1 MKKIL
6 IIILTIVLFT
16 SCGKDFLDIQPET
29 QFTDENFWTSES
41 NLEAFSYGLY
51 NNFKGY
57 GNGGFF
63 GGDHFFSVNNDDV
76 MALDDRVELDF
87 PTTVPA
93 TSAGTDWT
101 WSQIRKANVL
111 IEGAEKASVD
121 EKTQKKYIAIG
132 RFFRAYLYWEKVRVY
147 GDVPYYDKPLNNT
160 DKDELY
166 KARDSRVFVV
176 DKIVEDLNYAIENLD
191 EDNDKLHVNKWTALA
206 LKSRVCL
213 AAGTTFKYHN
223 VDANKATELL
233 QASYNASN
241 EIMQSGLFS
250 LSDSYVDLFASE
262 DLSTNPEIIMFKKYN
277 ENMRHSIMSFIFHEP
292 FFGFSYSAVSS
303 FLMADGKPIRYDGG
317 THPNYTE
324 WEFSTTDTI
333 VTAYTSYNTHV
344 GIAEGRDKRLAEIV
358 DTTRL
363 VFLFNK
369 GIPMYS
375 PVKYATYDLIKEQP
389 TQGVQAT
396 TDAPIFRYGEV
407 LLNYA
412 EAAFEL
418 GTISQGDLDKTI
430 NLLRARA
437 GVADLMMNVGFDADD
452 RDPTVDPLLWEIRR
466 ERRVELML
474 EPFRK
479 WDLIRWR
486 KGPYYD
492 KDDAFYGVK
501 VDPAVVF
508 APDITVIKTP
518 DGYLYTQAESDRRTP
533 WNDRKYLEPLPAD
546 QLTLNPNL
554 TQNPGW

>member
-1 MKKIL
+1 MKKI
-6 IIILTIVLFT
+6 IFILTVIVF
-16 SCGKDFLDIQPET
+16 SACGKDFLDIQPET
-29 QFTDENFWTSES
+29 EFTDDNFWTSES
-41 NLEAFSYGLY
+41 NLESFAYGLY

-76 MALDDRVELDF
+76 IALDDRIELDF

-101 WSQIRKANVL
+101 WDQIRKANTL
-111 IEGAEKASVD
+111 IDGAEKATVD
-121 EKTQKKYIAIG
+121 EATKNKYIAIG
-132 RFFRAYLYWEKVRVY
+132 RFFRAYLYWEKVRTF
-147 GDVPYYDKPLNNT
+147 GDVPYYDKVLSNS
-160 DKDELY
+160 DEEELF
-166 KARDSRVFVV
+166 KARDPQTFVV
-176 DKIVEDLNYAIENLD
+176 GKIVEDLDFAIANLPD
-191 EDNDKLHVNKWTALA
+191 ADDKLHVNKWTALA
-206 LKSRVCL
+206 LKSRICL

-223 VDANKATELL
+223 IDASMATELL
-233 QASYNASN
+233 QASYDASN
-241 EIMQSGLFS
+241 TIMQSGMFQ
-250 LSDSYVDLFASE
+250 LSSSYVDLFSSE
-262 DLSTNPEIIMFKKYN
+262 DLSGNPEIIMFKKYN
-277 ENMRHSIMSFIFHEP
+277 ENMRHSIHSFIFHEP

-303 FLMADGKPIRYDGG
+303 FLMADGKPIRFDGS
-317 THPNYTE
+317 THPGYTE

-333 VTAYTSYNTHV
+333 KTAYTSYPVYV
-344 GIAEGRDKRLAEIV
+344 GAADGRDLRMANII

-363 VFLFNK
+363 VFPFNK
-369 GIPMYS
+369 GVPMYS
-375 PVKYATYDLIKEQP
+375 PVKYATYELIRTQP

-418 GTISQGDLDKTI
+418 GTISQGDLDKSI

-437 GVADLMMNVGFDADD
+437 GVADLTMAVGFNADD

-479 WDLIRWR
+479 FDLLRWA

-492 KDDAFYGVK
+492 KDDSFYGVK
-501 VDPAVVF
+501 VASSVVF
-508 APDITVIKTP
+508 EQSINVIKTS
-518 DGYLYTQAESDRRTP
+518 DGYIYAQAESDRRTP
-533 WNDRKYLEPLPAD
+533 WNDRKYLYPLPAD
-546 QLTLNPNL
+546 QITLNPNL

>member
-1 MKKIL
+1 MKKI
-6 IIILTIVLFT
+6 IFILTIIIFFT
-16 SCGKDFLDIQPET
+16 ACEKDFLDIQPET
-29 QFTDENFWTSES
+29 EFTDDNFWTSES
-41 NLEAFSYGLY
+41 NLQAFAYGLY
-51 NNFKGY
+51 INFKGY
-57 GNGGFF
+57 GNGSFF
-63 GGDHFFSVNNDDV
+63 GGDHFFSVNTDDV
-76 MALDDRVELDF
+76 MALDDRTELDF

-93 TSAGTDWT
+93 TSSGTDWN
-101 WSQIRKANVL
+101 WAYIRKANIL
-111 IEGAEKASVD
+111 IEGASKASVD
-121 EKTQKKYIAIG
+121 EATKNKYIGIG
-132 RFFRAYLYWEKVRVY
+132 RFFRAYMYWEKVRTY
-147 GDVPYYDKPLNNT
+147 GDVPFYDKPIEST
-160 DKDELY
+160 DEEALY
-166 KARDSRVFVV
+166 KARDSRVDVV
-176 DKIVEDLNYAIENLD
+176 NKIIEDLDFAIANL
-191 EDNDKLHVNKWTALA
+191 EDSPDKLHVTKWTALA

-223 VDANKATELL
+223 VSGSNPNALL
-233 QASYNASN
+233 QASYDASKTL
-241 EIMQSGLFS
+241 MQSGMFS
-250 LSDSYVDLFASE
+250 LHPSYVELFASE
-262 DLSTNPEIIMFKKYN
+262 DLSTNPEVILLKKYN

-292 FFGFSYSAVSS
+292 YFGFSYSAVSS
-303 FLMADGKPIRYDGG
+303 FLMADGKPISYGG
-317 THPNYTE
+317 SSHPAYTE
-324 WEFSTTDTI
+324 WEFSTTDTLK
-333 VTAYTSYNTHV
+333 TAFTSYAVHV
-344 GIAEGRDKRLAEIV
+344 GATEGRDSRMANII

-375 PVKYATYDLIKEQP
+375 PVKYVTYDLIKEQP

-418 GTISQGDLDKTI
+418 GTISQGDLDNSI

-437 GVADLMMNVGFDADD
+437 GVADLTIGVGFDADD

-479 WDLIRWR
+479 YDLIRWA

-492 KDDAFYGVK
+492 KDDSYYGVK
-501 VDPAVVF
+501 VTPAVKWESG
-508 APDITVIKTP
+508 ITVLKTP

-533 WNDRKYLEPLPAD
+533 WNDRKYLYPLPDD
-546 QLTLNPNL
+546 QLTLNPKL

>member
-6 IIILTIVLFT
+6 IIITTIILFA

-93 TSAGTDWT
+93 TPAGTNWT
-101 WSQIRKANVL
+101 WDQIRKANVL
-111 IEGAEKASVD
+111 IEGAEKATVD
-121 EKTQKKYIAIG
+121 EKTKKKYIAIG

-147 GDVPYYDKPLNNT
+147 GDVPYYDKPLDNT
-160 DKDELY
+160 DHDALY
-166 KARDSRVFVV
+166 KARDPQVEVV
-176 DKIVEDLNYAIENLD
+176 DKIVEDLNYAIENLS

-206 LKSRVCL
+206 LKSRICL
-213 AAGTTFKYHN
+213 AAGTTFKYHSI
-223 VDANKATELL
+223 DANKATGLL

-262 DLSTNPEIIMFKKYN
+262 DLSANPEIIMFKKYN

-303 FLMADGKPIRYDGG
+303 FLMADGKPIKYDGS

-324 WEFSTTDTI
+324 WEFSTTDVIKTS
-333 VTAYTSYNTHV
+333 YTSYPVHV

-479 WDLIRWR
+479 WDLIRWK

-501 VDPAVVF
+501 VAPSVVF
-508 APDITVIKTP
+508 DPDITVIKTP
-518 DGYLYTQAESDRRTP
+518 DGYVYTQAESDRRTP
-533 WNDRKYLEPLPAD
+533 WNDRKYLEPIPAD

>member
-6 IIILTIVLFT
+6 FILTVIVF
-16 SCGKDFLDIQPET
+16 SACGKDFLDIQPET
-29 QFTDENFWTSES
+29 EFTDDNFWTSES
-41 NLEAFSYGLY
+41 NLESFSYGLY

-76 MALDDRVELDF
+76 IALDNRIELDF

-93 TSAGTDWT
+93 TSTGTDWT
-101 WSQIRKANVL
+101 WDQIRKANIL
-111 IEGAEKASVD
+111 IDGANKASID
-121 EKTQKKYIAIG
+121 EVVKNKYIAIG
-132 RFFRAYLYWEKVRVY
+132 RFFRAYLYWEKVRTF
-147 GDVPYYDKPLNNT
+147 GDVPYYDKPLDSN
-160 DKDELY
+160 DEEALF
-166 KARDSRVFVV
+166 KARDPQTFVLG
-176 DKIVEDLNYAIENLD
+176 KIVEDLDFAIANLD
-191 EDNDKLHVNKWTALA
+191 DVDDKLHVTKWTALA
-206 LKSRVCL
+206 LKSRICL

-223 VDANKATELL
+223 IDANMATELL
-233 QASYNASN
+233 QESYDASN
-241 EIMQSGLFS
+241 TIMQSGMFQ
-250 LSDSYVDLFASE
+250 LSDSYVDLFSSE
-262 DLSTNPEIIMFKKYN
+262 DLSANPEIIMFKKYN
-277 ENMRHSIMSFIFHEP
+277 ENMRHSIHSFIFHEP

-303 FLMADGKPIRYDGG
+303 FLMADGRPIRFDGSI
-317 THPNYTE
+317 HPGYTE

-333 VTAYTSYNTHV
+333 KTSYTSYSVYV
-344 GIAEGRDKRLAEIV
+344 GATDGRDSRMANII

-363 VFLFNK
+363 VFPFNK
-369 GIPMYS
+369 GVPMYS
-375 PVKYATYDLIKEQP
+375 PVKYATYELIRTQP

-418 GTISQGDLDKTI
+418 GTISQADLDKSI
-430 NLLRARA
+430 NLLRDRA
-437 GVADLMMNVGFDADD
+437 GVAHLTVAVGFGADD

-479 WDLIRWR
+479 FDLLRWA

-492 KDDAFYGVK
+492 ADDSFYGVK
-501 VDPAVVF
+501 VASSVVF
-508 APDITVIKTP
+508 EESINVIKTS
-518 DGYLYTQAESDRRTP
+518 DGYIYAQAESDRRTP
-533 WNDRKYLEPLPAD
+533 WNDRKYLYPLPAD
-546 QLTLNPNL
+546 QLTLNPKL